1 MRGVSSYQQAQPFDR
16 LVYLISRDYDFA
28 SYISQQITHF
38 GYTIQHIRD
47 INSIN
52 SSLSDNH
59 SVAILIDIP
68 AGSEHD
74 GSAFFDLIASLQLES
89 RALVFISDVDNQNV
103 RMKSLRAGGTA
114 FFTRPVDIVSLI
126 DTLDSV
132 NRTISAPQPSRV
144 LIVEDQFTVAS
155 YYQMVLKM
163 AGMDAQIA
171 TRSSNVLDLVRD
183 FHPDLI
189 LMDTFMA
196 DINTADLARVIRQ
209 IDEFVSIPIIFLS
222 SEDDF
227 RKRIEA
233 LDLGGDDLLI
243 KPIKA
248 AHLKAVVRS
257 RLERSRILRSFMVR
271 DSLTSLLNHTAF
283 RSVLAQEVLR
293 SKRQNTKLALAML
306 DIDHFK
312 SVNDLY
318 GHSAGDSVLK
328 GLSRLL
334 KQRLR
339 NFDIVGR
346 YGGDELVALLIDCDE
361 DEAFKIMDEIRQHF
375 SEIEFYPD
383 FTRPLYLTFSC
394 GISTF
399 PKYQHAET
407 LSDAADRGLYS
418 AKAGGRNQV
427 YIA

>member
-1 MRGVSSYQQAQPFDR
+1 MRGVTSYQQGQPFDR

-47 INSIN
+47 ISKVNGNLADS
-52 SSLSDNH
+52 H

-74 GSAFFDLIASLQLES
+74 GSAFFDLVGSLQLES
-89 RALVFISDVDNQNV
+89 RALVFISDVDNQDV

-132 NRTISAPQPSRV
+132 NRTISTPQPSRV

-196 DINTADLARVIRQ
+196 DINTAA
-209 IDEFVSIPIIFLS
+209 
-222 SEDDF
+222 
-227 RKRIEA
+227 
-233 LDLGGDDLLI
+233 
-243 KPIKA
+243 
-248 AHLKAVVRS
+248 
-257 RLERSRILRSFMVR
+257 
-271 DSLTSLLNHTAF
+271 
-283 RSVLAQEVLR
+283 
-293 SKRQNTKLALAML
+293 
-306 DIDHFK
+306 
-312 SVNDLY
+312 
-318 GHSAGDSVLK
+318 
-328 GLSRLL
+328 
-334 KQRLR
+334 
-339 NFDIVGR
+339 
-346 YGGDELVALLIDCDE
+346 
-361 DEAFKIMDEIRQHF
+361 
-375 SEIEFYPD
+375 
-383 FTRPLYLTFSC
+383 
-394 GISTF
+394 
-399 PKYQHAET
+399 
-407 LSDAADRGLYS
+407 
-418 AKAGGRNQV
+418 
-427 YIA
+427 